1 MQLTKEIKAA
11 PKAGKLSEEEAQE
24 KRGDEDGAREVKSTQ
39 RRYDHAIPK
48 TKEAHQAGTFSK
60 SRLTCGV
67 NFSRRNAA
75 QMMAKAKINEPHEMA
90 GIHRDVDGWASGA
103 GTAEPQS

>member
-11 PKAGKLSEEEAQE
+11 LKAGKLSEEEAQE

-48 TKEAHQAGTFSK
+48 TKEAHQAGHLFEK
-60 SRLTCGV
+60 PINL
-67 NFSRRNAA
+67 RREFF
-75 QMMAKAKINEPHEMA
+75 AKERRA
-90 GIHRDVDGWASGA
+90 DDGEGKD
-103 GTAEPQS
+103 Q